1 MSQTV
6 GAHVR
11 FTVFNRR
18 CRPTETIVLVQL
30 APHVEENL
38 LKGGVKELNL
48 DKKKAVIDSLHE
60 KLAKSAI
67 VISTD
72 YKGLD
77 VAAVTKLRS
86 ELTKAGVEF
95 HVAKNTLLRRASVE
109 TDAALIN
116 DSFKGPTAIAIS
128 FDDPVAPAKILTKFV
143 EDNDKMEIKAAVMEG
158 KTLDI
163 EGIKALSEL
172 PSREVLLSQLLSAM
186 NAVPTGV
193 VRVLAEMPRQ
203 MVNVLSAIKDQK
215 EAA

>member
-1 MSQTV
+1 M
-6 GAHVR
+6 
-11 FTVFNRR
+11 
-18 CRPTETIVLVQL
+18 
-30 APHVEENL
+30 
-38 LKGGVKELNL
+38 KELNL

-67 VISTD
+67 VIATD

-77 VAAVTKLRS
+77 VAAVTQLRA

-95 HVAKNTLLRRASVE
+95 QVAKNTLLRRASVE
-109 TDAALIN
+109 TDAALIA

-143 EDNDKMEIKAAVMEG
+143 EDNDKLQIKAAVMEG
-158 KTLDI
+158 KLLDI
-163 EGIKALSEL
+163 EGIKALSSL
-172 PSREVLLSQLLSAM
+172 PSREVLLSQLLATM
-186 NAVPTGV
+186 NAVPTGM

-203 MVNVLSAIKDQK
+203 MLNVLSAIKDQK

>member
-1 MSQTV
+1 M
-6 GAHVR
+6 
-11 FTVFNRR
+11 
-18 CRPTETIVLVQL
+18 
-30 APHVEENL
+30 
-38 LKGGVKELNL
+38 NL

-72 YKGLD
+72 YKGMD
-77 VAAVTKLRS
+77 VATVTRLRA

-95 HVAKNTLLRRASVE
+95 QVAKNTLLRRASLE
-109 TDAALIN
+109 TDAALIA

-128 FDDPVAPAKILTKFV
+128 SDDPVAPAKILIKFV
-143 EDNDKMEIKAAVMEG
+143 EECDKLEIKAAVMEG

-163 EGIKALSEL
+163 EGIKALSSL
-172 PSREVLLSQLLSAM
+172 PSREVLLSQVLSAM

-193 VRVLAEMPRQ
+193 VRVLAEVPKQ
-203 MVNVLSAIKDQK
+203 MLNVLVAVKDQK